1 MANYCSNS
9 VLFLGDRESVA
20 AVRDLFVKIEL
31 HQHMTDTYHLP
42 DFVKAEDGCMWDI
55 YDSEGWLNYETRWS
69 PNLEVLEQIAEKY
82 NVNFICHYAEM
93 MSGIWGEAVYHNGK
107 LTSVDRNKYDK
118 QASPDHE
125 LNALRQDQKYLINK
139 FLFSGN
145 DLLER

>member
-69 PNLEVLEQIAEKY
+69 PNLEVLEQVAEKY

-93 MSGIWGEAVYHNGK
+93 MSG
-107 LTSVDRNKYDK
+107 
-118 QASPDHE
+118 
-125 LNALRQDQKYLINK
+125 YLGR
-139 FLFSGN
+139 SG
-145 DLLER
+145 LL